1 MHRRVLL
8 GASLLA
14 LAAPV
19 RAEERWLLV
28 TPEEVRL
35 DRAAPSPVKTRGLTP
50 AGAPE
55 ILVDQPDAGKPLHAP
70 LTFRVRFN
78 PAAGAAINPGSF
90 RATYGAMGLDI
101 TSRLLQHARMTGQVL
116 AAENVDISSGT
127 HMVTLSIADTAGR
140 TGSRTFRFTVG

>member
-35 DRAAPSPVKTRGLTP
+35 DRAAPPPPKTRGLPP

-55 ILVDQPDAGKPLHAP
+55 IVVDQPDAGRPLHTP

-90 RATYGAMGLDI
+90 RATYGAIGLDI